1 MSRAQE
7 EAERLIKLYALEP
20 PIDVMALAERLGI
33 NVQIRPFEDNLSG
46 LVVAANEEAVEE
58 AVIGVNSN
66 HARVRQRFTIAHEI
80 GHFVLHKSEK
90 KFFVDEASHFF
101 RESHSPA
108 EAALEREANAF
119 AAALLMPEAAVRELA
134 GDYVD
139 IHDEAAIR
147 RLARE
152 FAVSPQAL
160 MIRVSNLQLAF

>member
-1 MSRAQE
+1 VKISRAQK
-7 EAERLIKLYALEP
+7 EAERLIKLYDLEP
-20 PIDVMALAERLGI
+20 PIDARALAERLGI

-46 LVVAANEEAVEE
+46 LVIAANEE

-80 GHFVLHKSEK
+80 GHFVLHRSEK
-90 KFFVDEASHFF
+90 TFFVDEASIFF

-119 AAALLMPEAAVRELA
+119 AAALLMPETAVRELA

-160 MIRVSNLQLAF
+160 MIRLSNLQLAF